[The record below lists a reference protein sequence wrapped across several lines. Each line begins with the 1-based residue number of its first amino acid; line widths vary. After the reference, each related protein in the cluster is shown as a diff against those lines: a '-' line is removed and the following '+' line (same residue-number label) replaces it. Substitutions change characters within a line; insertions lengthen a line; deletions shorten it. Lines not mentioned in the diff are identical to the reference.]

1 MQIILQT
8 PLMHYRHL
16 AGLHPK
22 EYIPQLRCKE
32 NKEKVK
38 RKKEKEGSSL
48 IIFTFLKTMK
58 WLILRVLLLGT

>member
-1 MQIILQT
+1 MPIILRT

-38 RKKEKEGSSL
+38 KKKKKEGL

-58 WLILRVLLLGT
+58 

>member
-1 MQIILQT
+1 MPIILRT

-38 RKKEKEGSSL
+38 KKKRGVNNFHILKNNEMTDLKGFTSGN
-48 IIFTFLKTMK
+48 II
-58 WLILRVLLLGT
+58 